1 VEQFLDLINHGCSEY
16 HPHMENSLPPKSR
29 TSVCCSWNKSPQKGS
44 ENWLS
49 VGEYRLYISR
59 GFFMP
64 SGTDGDADYQPD
76 YHSFSHFHRR
86 QVVFRQE
93 TYYLDS
99 CRMAGIY
106 KFAGKGWNVLVS
118 IKLNP

>member
-1 VEQFLDLINHGCSEY
+1 
-16 HPHMENSLPPKSR
+16 
-29 TSVCCSWNKSPQKGS
+29 
-44 ENWLS
+44 
-49 VGEYRLYISR
+49 
-59 GFFMP
+59 MP

-76 YHSFSHFHRR
+76 YNSFSHFHRR

-106 KFAGKGWNVLVS
+106 KFVGKGWNVHRSLVS